1 MRQNTVR
8 RRALLDA
15 AIDVLAD
22 QGARNLTFR
31 AVDARAGVPTGTTSN
46 YFANRDALLA
56 QGAAHVHVRLAP
68 GEDELAEMGA
78 TAPTREVVREAMHRL
93 FRRVS
98 QDRAGYLALLELRL
112 EATRRPELRQVLMD
126 TAGQNIHENIRFH
139 VAGGYPG
146 GRPAVTSLYLA
157 MSGLIT
163 EHLTLPE
170 AWEWTTFSAL
180 IDQLVEQIVP
190 E

>member
-1 MRQNTVR
+1 MRQNTAR
-8 RRALLDA
+8 RTALLDA
-15 AIDVLAD
+15 AIDALAD
-22 QGARNLTFR
+22 QGTRKLTFR
-31 AVDARAGVPTGTTSN
+31 AVDARAGVPIGTASN

-56 QGAAHVHVRLAP
+56 QAAAHVHVRLAP
-68 GEDELAEMGA
+68 SEDELAGMQA
-78 TAPTREVVREAMHRL
+78 AAPTREVVREAMHKL
-93 FRRVS
+93 FARVS

-146 GRPAVTSLYLA
+146 GRQAVASLYLA

-170 AWEWTTFSAL
+170 AWEWTTFPEL
-180 IDQLVEQIVP
+180 IDQLVERILP